1 MKPIWLGLPM
11 AAVIVVA
18 LSFSPY
24 GFSGRAAAEGSGPS
38 PSTDPPPSDTK
49 KPGEKKATKSKKKTS
64 ALSDE
69 QFIAGYKD
77 AYAMIYER
85 GQYQDAI
92 AKLRSLDRD
101 DHADVANLIGYSN
114 RKLGN
119 MAEAKRWYEAALKA
133 DPNHVRTWQ
142 YYGLWQLETRNY
154 SRAEMHLAK
163 IGELCGK
170 TCPEYLSLEDAL
182 ERAPSSGI
190 SY

>member
-18 LSFSPY
+18 LSFSPH
-24 GFSGRAAAEGSGPS
+24 GLSGRAAAEGGGPS
-38 PSTDPPPSDTK
+38 PSTPPPADTK
-49 KPGEKKATKSKKKTS
+49 KPSEKKATKSKKKTS

-77 AYAMIYER
+77 AYAMIYDH

-92 AKLRSLDRD
+92 AKLRSLGHD
-101 DHADVANLIGYSN
+101 DHADVANLIGYSH